1 MLFFYALHFKP
12 MPFNYALLQKIIRK
26 WSLTSLQ
33 KNGTEEKKS
42 SIKKKNNYS
51 APCLC
56 AECKTTL
63 KSLGSF
69 SIYYI
74 IDPRYIINMMKFFLN
89 VKKKI
94 YLDVTNILF
103 LIKKNLNYVG
113 VDRCDMVEFVSPKAT
128 WTTRKNIVWLKKISR

>member
-1 MLFFYALHFKP
+1 

-42 SIKKKNNYS
+42 SMKKKKSNYS

-56 AECKTTL
+56 AECETTL

-89 VKKKI
+89 IKKK
-94 YLDVTNILF
+94 YLDVTNIF
-103 LIKKNLNYVG
+103 
-113 VDRCDMVEFVSPKAT
+113 F
-128 WTTRKNIVWLKKISR
+128 